1 MSFPGGAVIKNP
13 PANTGATG
21 DADSIPGLE
30 KSPEEEMQLTP
41 VFLPENLHAKRSLA
55 GYSPWGYKESNMT
68 E

>member
-1 MSFPGGAVIKNP
+1 MIKNP

-55 GYSPWGYKESNMT
+55 GYSAWGYKESNMT